1 MAGKAY
7 DTKNDFERCAAL
19 RDWRLTHA
27 GGLPNRRSDNSVEK
41 SLASWLSK
49 ALQRRQRALSDRPSQ
64 RQLTPDETVHLDS
77 IVGMAIGQASAN
89 APASASSDPAAEI
102 PVAVPAPVSISDG
115 TATAAVSN
123 KPLQR
128 HQAEPVPE
136 APSKRLRTT
145 SSKADTL
152 CMRGLNIQWPFS
164 QLILMGAKTE
174 EVRGYDLNYRGIAK
188 TDEEVWIV
196 ETKGPSAKASANAIV
211 SGLQIAPRPSSA
223 QVVGTVRF
231 AGAHPYGSKRA
242 FDDARDRHCIAVG
255 SKFDWDGSGALYGW
269 RVGNVRALA
278 EPVPVGSTGQTG
290 FGARSFSVDFA
301 TTAS

>member
-27 GGLPNRRSDNSVEK
+27 GDLPNRHWRLPTRSDSSVEK
-41 SLASWLSK
+41 ALASWLSK
-49 ALQRRQRALSDRPSQ
+49 ALQRRQRALSDRPSE

-102 PVAVPAPVSISDG
+102 PVAVPALVSTSDG

-164 QLILMGAKTE
+164 QLILMGAKA
-174 EVRGYDLNYRGIAK
+174 RGG
-188 TDEEVWIV
+188 
-196 ETKGPSAKASANAIV
+196 
-211 SGLQIAPRPSSA
+211 SS
-223 QVVGTVRF
+223 
-231 AGAHPYGSKRA
+231 
-242 FDDARDRHCIAVG
+242 I
-255 SKFDWDGSGALYGW
+255 
-269 RVGNVRALA
+269 
-278 EPVPVGSTGQTG
+278 
-290 FGARSFSVDFA
+290 
-301 TTAS
+301 